1 MTLPQIAVVAGA
13 IIVLAT
19 WCLRHAF
26 RFGPPTVADTYRR
39 QYTTRPVV
47 TPAAAAHGWG
57 WERWFTTAG
66 ARLARSPVAERFES
80 RRRYTLR
87 AANVG
92 VAALA
97 TRVIT
102 VAVVGFVLAVMLT
115 TLPFVVGTPIPPWV
129 AIGAPVVVAG
139 LAGWYQL
146 QTVLAVADRR
156 HREFRAGVAA
166 YIALVSVCMTTRR
179 SMTEAVTYAADVG
192 TGPAFTTIAA
202 AVHAAPQMG
211 IRVWEALD
219 AVGAEYG
226 CRELQDLASSVGH
239 VARIGVGV
247 EATVTAVATRM
258 RQVALDDMQRL
269 ADRQTSTMF
278 GPTMLFVLG
287 TVAFL
292 AFPLAVRV
300 LDAFSTTS

>member
-1 MTLPQIAVVAGA
+1 MTLTQLALGAAAATVAAG
-13 IIVLAT
+13 
-19 WCLRHAF
+19 WCLRNAL
-26 RFGPPTVADTYRR
+26 RFGPAPVGVTYRR
-39 QYTTRPVV
+39 LYTTRPAT
-47 TPAAAAHGWG
+47 TPAPAGGWA
-57 WERWFTTAG
+57 WERWFTSTGERIARTA
-66 ARLARSPVAERFES
+66 AAERFEA
-80 RRRYTLR
+80 RRRYALR

-92 VAALA
+92 IVALA
-97 TRVIT
+97 TRVVT
-102 VAVVGFVLAVMLT
+102 VMVVAFVGAVVLSTAAYA
-115 TLPFVVGTPIPPWV
+115 VGTPFPAWV
-129 AIGAPVVVAG
+129 AVAAPFAVAG

-146 QTVLAVADRR
+146 QSVLTVAERR
-156 HREFRAGVAA
+156 YREFRSGVAA
-166 YIALVSVCMTTRR
+166 YVALVSVCMTTRR

-247 EATVTAVATRM
+247 ESTVTAVATRM
-258 RQVALDDMQRL
+258 RQVALDDMQRR

-292 AFPLAVRV
+292 AYPLAVRV